1 MSQPASET
9 PMMRQFHDAKR
20 QHPDKIL
27 FFRMGDFYEMFGD
40 DAVKAAPILQI
51 ALTSRNKQQEGAIP
65 MCGVPYRAYEGY
77 LNRLTAAGYK
87 VAICEQTEDPAK
99 AKGLVNREIVRI
111 VTPGTTVSPELLP
124 PDDNH
129 YLVSLLWQAR
139 PPGVGLARADLS
151 TGELEITEFEESEKL
166 LCLDFLRQLQPSE
179 VLLPE
184 ARTEG
189 EAEFVQSVLQLLK
202 QLPKVGEQAVTIRS
216 AYDFDTQTA
225 RQRLLEHFGTLNLA
239 GFGVEELARGIR
251 AAGALLQ
258 YMGETQQC
266 SLSHLTS
273 IRQLRR
279 SQTMPLDET
288 TIRNLEIFDTPTGQK
303 RHTLFHVLNQCVTPM
318 GARQLRQWLRY
329 PLLDK
334 GSLEARYD
342 AVEEFQKQGRM
353 RQELRQQ
360 LSQVQDLPRIAGR
373 ISLPVA
379 GINDFLALRS
389 SLEPLQLL
397 PDLLAPLSTPL
408 LVEVGAS
415 FDPLNDL
422 LTLLEQ
428 RLLPE
433 PSLKLAEGGYIA
445 DGVSQELDDL
455 RLLTTDSKEF
465 LNRMLQQERERSG
478 IASLKLGFNKVFG
491 YYLEVSNAHKNRVP
505 GHYLRKQTLTNGERY
520 ITQEL
525 KEFEEKILSAEERS
539 VELEQALFAEL
550 RQEVLQQLGRLQ
562 ESARKLAILDV
573 LAGWAEL
580 ALAANYVRPS
590 LLEAGHPR
598 KLRLQASRHPVIEQL
613 DLGEPFV
620 PNDIDL
626 EEERRQVL
634 LITGPNMAG
643 KSTFMRQVALN
654 VLMAQTGCFVAA
666 ASAEMTLVDRV
677 FTRVGASDN
686 LSQGQSTFMVEMN
699 EAAAILNNA
708 SENSLI
714 VLDEIGR
721 GTSTFDGISIAWA
734 IVEHLHELGSLTLCA
749 THYHELTELAQ
760 QLAGVVNASVRVE
773 EDGEHIVFLRK
784 ISPGEADKSYGVQ
797 VARLAGLPPLV
808 IQRAQQILQTLE
820 QAHTLGH
827 VVQEVPPAYDHPIVH
842 QEAATQETVNGSQR
856 QLSLFAEDS
865 WLVEELR
872 ALNLS
877 QTTPLEALN
886 LLHTLQQRLQ

>member
-65 MCGVPYRAYEGY
+65 MCGVPCRAYESY

-99 AKGLVNREIVRI
+99 VKGLVNREIVRI

-129 YLVSLLWQAR
+129 YLVALLWQVR
-139 PPGVGLARADLS
+139 PAGIGLARADLS

-166 LCLDFLRQLQPSE
+166 VCLDFLRQLQPGE

-189 EAEFVQSVLQLLK
+189 EVQFVQSVLQLLK
-202 QLPKVGEQAVTIRS
+202 QLPKVREQAATIRS
-216 AYDFDTQTA
+216 AYDFDEQTA

-239 GFGVEELARGIR
+239 GFGIEGLERGIR

-273 IRQLRR
+273 IRKLQR
-279 SQTMPLDET
+279 SQMMPLDET
-288 TIRNLEIFDTPTGQK
+288 TIRNLEIFESPTGHK
-303 RHTLFHVLNQCVTPM
+303 RHTLFNVLNQCVTPM

-329 PLLDK
+329 PLLNQVP
-334 GSLEARYD
+334 LEARYD
-342 AVEEFQKQGRM
+342 AIEEFQQLGRM

-360 LSQVQDLPRIAGR
+360 LAQVQDLPRIAGR

-379 GINDFLALRS
+379 GMSDFLALRS
-389 SLEPLQLL
+389 SLGPLQLL
-397 PDLLAPLSTPL
+397 PELLVPLSTPL

-415 FDPLNDL
+415 FDPLSDL

-428 RLLPE
+428 QLLPE
-433 PSLKLAEGGYIA
+433 PSLKLAESGYIA
-445 DGVSQELDDL
+445 DGVSQELDEL

-465 LNRMLQQERERSG
+465 LNQMLQQERERTG
-478 IASLKLGFNKVFG
+478 IVSLKLGFNKVFG
-491 YYLEVSNAHKNRVP
+491 YYLEVSNTHKNRVP
-505 GHYLRKQTLTNGERY
+505 SYYFRKQTLSNGERY
-520 ITQEL
+520 ITEEL

-580 ALAANYVRPS
+580 ALASHYVRPR
-590 LLEAGHPR
+590 LLKAEQPR
-598 KLRLQASRHPVIEQL
+598 QLRLQASRHPVIEQL

-626 EEERRQVL
+626 EEENRRVL

-654 VLMAQTGCFVAA
+654 VLMAQSGCFVAA
-666 ASAEMTLVDRV
+666 SAAEMTLVDRI

-708 SENSLI
+708 SEHSLI

-734 IVEHLHELGSLTLCA
+734 IIEHLYELGSLTLCA

-760 QLAGVVNASVRVE
+760 QLAGVVNASVCVE
-773 EDGEHIVFLRK
+773 EEGERILFLRK
-784 ISPGEADKSYGVQ
+784 IGPGEADKSYGVQ
-797 VARLAGLPPLV
+797 VARLAGLPSLV

-820 QAHTLGH
+820 QAHTLRH
-827 VVQEVPPAYDHPIVH
+827 VVQEPAPVHDNRIIH
-842 QEAATQETVNGSQR
+842 QEATAQEPFNGSQL

-865 WLVEELR
+865 RLVEELR

-886 LLHTLQQRLQ
+886 LLHDLQQRLQ